1 MHPRP
6 ILATTVDE
14 ILSSRGVKPALSPN
28 LSVLAEVEAR
38 GLKKVL
44 FIGVGCAVQALRAVE
59 PYLGLEKLYVMG
71 TNCTDNGRK
80 ETLGKFLENASED
93 PATVVHYEFMQD
105 YQVHLKHTD
114 GSFEKVPYFCLP
126 ANKLKDVIA
135 PSCYSCFDYV
145 NGLADIVVGYMGTPY
160 YHTDMTKHPQY
171 VTVRND
177 KGKEM
182 FDMIRGDC
190 DVSPS
195 VSSGERKPFV
205 MQTVISDDEATLGRG
220 PEEPAPIPVGKAIAW
235 LLEKIGPKGKEFGM
249 YSLDYHTI
257 RNYIYVKRAFGEER
271 AKQHVPDYAR
281 LVVDEYNVYGAVDE
295 RLKLTG
301 TDLVG
306 ESLPV
311 PVPSGR
317 TPAPGVGPEEGTGS
331 GAVELPEF
339 MKGVD
344 PSIVGGIVG
353 FLLFTTVA
361 TKLLS

>member
-1 MHPRP
+1 
-6 ILATTVDE
+6 
-14 ILSSRGVKPALSPN
+14 
-28 LSVLAEVEAR
+28 
-38 GLKKVL
+38 
-44 FIGVGCAVQALRAVE
+44 
-59 PYLGLEKLYVMG
+59 
-71 TNCTDNGRK
+71 
-80 ETLGKFLENASED
+80 
-93 PATVVHYEFMQD
+93 
-105 YQVHLKHTD
+105 
-114 GSFEKVPYFCLP
+114 
-126 ANKLKDVIA
+126 
-135 PSCYSCFDYV
+135 
-145 NGLADIVVGYMGTPY
+145 
-160 YHTDMTKHPQY
+160 
-171 VTVRND
+171 
-177 KGKEM
+177 
-182 FDMIRGDC
+182 
-190 DVSPS
+190 
-195 VSSGERKPFV
+195 
-205 MQTVISDDEATLGRG
+205 
-220 PEEPAPIPVGKAIAW
+220 
-235 LLEKIGPKGKEFGM
+235 M